1 MRHLS
6 ALPILA
12 SALLAATASTAE
24 TPPANYG
31 IWTNPQRSVQIRIQP
46 CGKALCGV
54 VIWANAK
61 AQADARKGGT
71 DKLLGADLFTG
82 FVPAGDMTWRGK
94 VFVPDMGKTFSGTVK
109 RLNPTTL
116 RAEGCLLGRVVC
128 KSQEWTRVDAPAA

>member
-1 MRHLS
+1 MRRAA

-12 SALLAATASTAE
+12 SVLLAATAAAAE

-71 DKLLGADLFTG
+71 DMLIGADLFTG
-82 FVPAGDMTWRGK
+82 FVPAGDMVWRGK

-116 RAEGCLLGRVVC
+116 RAEGCLLGRVLC
-128 KSQEWTRVDAPAA
+128 KSQDWTRVDTPAA